1 MKNNFKIGTDIIEV
15 HRINKLIENY
25 NYNFFNKIFTEREV
39 KWCLSKKYPQIHFS
53 GRFAAKE
60 AIKKALFGYG
70 EDLVSFKSIEILRE
84 INKPPYVNL
93 SFSNSNKYSCEITI
107 SHTHQYATAVAV
119 IFIK

>member
-1 MKNNFKIGTDIIEV
+1 MRNNFKIGTDIVEV
-15 HRINKLIENY
+15 HRISELVKNY
-25 NYNFFNKIFTEREV
+25 NYRFFNRIFTDGEV
-39 KWCLSKKYPQIHFS
+39 KWCLSKKTPEIHFS

-60 AIKKALFGYG
+60 AVKKALFSYG

-93 SFSNSNKYSCEITI
+93 SFSNSKKYTCEITI
-107 SHTHQYATAVAV
+107 SHTNEYATAVAL